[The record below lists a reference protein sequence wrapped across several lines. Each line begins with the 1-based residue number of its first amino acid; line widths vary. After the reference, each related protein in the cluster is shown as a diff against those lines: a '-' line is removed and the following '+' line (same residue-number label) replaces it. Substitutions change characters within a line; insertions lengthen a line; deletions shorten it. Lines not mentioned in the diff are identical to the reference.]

1 MIALAI
7 IIKYSKK
14 QLIITEFYYF
24 TCLIIV
30 SKNYHLIHFNF
41 DSSLILKKLHHLS
54 NFMLIQNQ

>member
-1 MIALAI
+1 MISLAI

-24 TCLIIV
+24 TSLIIV

-41 DSSLILKKLHHLS
+41 DSSLIL
-54 NFMLIQNQ
+54 